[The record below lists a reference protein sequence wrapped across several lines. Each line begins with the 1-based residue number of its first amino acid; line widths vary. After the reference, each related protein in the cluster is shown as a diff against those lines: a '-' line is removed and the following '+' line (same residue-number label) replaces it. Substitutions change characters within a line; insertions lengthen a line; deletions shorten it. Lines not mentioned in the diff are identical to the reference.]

1 MSQKSAICAL
11 CAGALFLF
19 LSPDIRAA
27 EPVEFAAGEILLK
40 FKDGVAEAQQEQ
52 ILNQYVLKKK
62 QYNSTIQTHLVLANE
77 DDIRSKVSLL
87 NQEPAIEYAQPNYVK
102 KPDSAPNDPFYNTQ
116 WYLPHIGMLDAWSEF
131 TGSTIVK
138 VAVIDSGV
146 NKSLIDLS
154 AVLISDGEW
163 DYISGDSD
171 ASDTDGHGTLI
182 AGIIAAT
189 ANNGIGVAGISSTAR
204 ILPFRQ
210 DGFVSDINDAMV
222 RAYNSGCRII
232 NASYGNLVSNP
243 AEKAQISWLNDRG
256 VLVVCSAGNKGI
268 NTDSSE
274 KNYPAS
280 YDLDNII
287 SVASSTSSSE
297 LSSISNYGVATVD
310 IAAPGVD
317 ILSCLGVGE
326 QFRKIIVEWTFDSGL
341 DGWTQNNISGYGFW
355 WSYTGGFFTDT
366 YRSFNYASNSS
377 TYLESPLIDCT
388 NYVATEITGF
398 GSGSLGLGDEL
409 RILSGTSIE
418 TAIQSA
424 TLTGNIAGYITRSI
438 SSINQSIGRVWVW
451 FASDTYD
458 NSYFGILYA
467 KVTGI
472 PIYGTSQGTSFA
484 APVVTGVAAMLM
496 SQNPDLTHL
505 QVKDIILQTARKVS
519 ALNGKVVCG
528 GIVDSA
534 AALKEAKARYEAARV
549 PPSITSSS
557 SSTGSVGSFFEYTI
571 TASRRPFSYA
581 ASGLP
586 DGLSI
591 NTSTG
596 TISGVPKV
604 AGTSNVLI
612 SATNGGGTD
621 TASVTVVIEKGEPQ
635 IGAATYFTLYGLPL
649 MQDAFT
655 TYPPGSSVP
664 GRFSWVTPSLI
675 PPLGS
680 SLQSAIFTPTD
691 TVNYNTVTFMMYVQT
706 SDLNTA
712 SITISISGV
721 GSQTFS
727 LSYGRVSRSL
737 NFSGDL
743 SGYSV
748 SANSSY
754 TINNS
759 NSVDVSGFTLS
770 TQLGSIE
777 IPGIKF
783 TRNGNTYTASRRIAI
798 GRKTSTVSVSI
809 RDDMD
814 NNGNRIPD
822 FSDLSMGSPIVISS
836 DISPV
841 AISINASYSYQVT
854 TSGSPTSFRAKGLPA
869 GLKINGKT
877 GLISG
882 VPSKGGRFQVVLEAA
897 RDGASYGWFYAR
909 ETKILTVL
917 QVPTVT
923 YPAAINAQRG
933 IAVKVA
939 PKIAGYPAP
948 SFSTVSGSLPPGL
961 SLNAS
966 TAAIT
971 GKPTTAG
978 SYAFTVRG
986 SNSVGNTDRGVT
998 IVVK

>member
-1 MSQKSAICAL
+1 MSQKSALYAL
-11 CAGALFLF
+11 FAATLFLF
-19 LSPDIRAA
+19 LSPDIWAA

-52 ILNQYVLKKK
+52 ILNQYVLEKKK
-62 QYNSTIQTHLVLANE
+62 YNSSIQTHLVLAKE
-77 DDIRSKVSLL
+77 DDITIKVSLL
-87 NQEPAIEYAQPNYVK
+87 NQESAIEYAQPNYVK

-116 WYLPHIGMLDAWSEF
+116 WYLPHIGMLDAWSQF

-146 NKSLIDLS
+146 NKSLADLS

-163 DYISGDSD
+163 DYISADND
-171 ASDTDGHGTLI
+171 ATDTDGHGTLI
-182 AGIIAAT
+182 SGIIAAT

-210 DGFVSDINDAMV
+210 DGFISDINDAMV
-222 RAYNSGCRII
+222 RSYNAGCRII
-232 NASYGNLVSNP
+232 NASYGNGVENP
-243 AEKAQISWLNDRG
+243 AEKAQISWLNERG
-256 VLVVCSAGNKGI
+256 VLVVCSAGN
-268 NTDSSE
+268 SSS
-274 KNYPAS
+274 NNDTSGHFPAS
-280 YDLDNII
+280 YALPNII
-287 SVASSTSSSE
+287 SVMSSTSSSNRD
-297 LSSISNYGVATVD
+297 SSSNYGQRSVD
-310 IAAPGVD
+310 IAAPGVN
-317 ILSCLGVGE
+317 ICSTLGVGE
-326 QFRKIIVEWTFDSGL
+326 KNRLGVYGFPFDAIWGYSKALPNGFTWQYNSDGSVGLQSNVLDLRDYVNTQISIMVNGGLAVGEFLGVRSGTTTLVES
-341 DGWTQNNISGYGFW
+341 TQNALVRGDIVANYTSRTTAIDQALGRIWFCYASKPLSDRNIGLLGSDISGIPLYSFR
-355 WSYTGGFFTDT
+355 DT
-366 YRSFNYASNSS
+366 SPAYR
-377 TYLESPLIDCT
+377 
-388 NYVATEITGF
+388 V
-398 GSGSLGLGDEL
+398 GSA
-409 RILSGTSIE
+409 SGTS
-418 TAIQSA
+418 
-424 TLTGNIAGYITRSI
+424 Y
-438 SSINQSIGRVWVW
+438 
-451 FASDTYD
+451 
-458 NSYFGILYA
+458 
-467 KVTGI
+467 
-472 PIYGTSQGTSFA
+472 A

-496 SQNPDLTHL
+496 SQCPNFNHIEI
-505 QVKDIILQTARKVS
+505 KDIILKTVKKEPGLSRLIVS
-519 ALNGKVVCG
+519 E
-528 GIVDSA
+528 GIVDASA
-534 AALKEAKARYEAARV
+534 ALREAKIRYEAARV

-557 SSTGSVGSFFEYTI
+557 SSTGSVGSFFKYTI
-571 TASRRPFSYA
+571 AALRSPSSYA

-586 DGLSI
+586 DGLTI
-591 NTSTG
+591 NTFTG

-612 SATNGGGTD
+612 SATNMGGTD

-635 IGAATYFTLYGLPL
+635 IGGATYFTLYGLPL

-706 SDLNTA
+706 SDLNPA

-737 NFSGDL
+737 SFSGEI

-759 NSVDVSGFTLS
+759 NSVDVGGFTLS

-777 IPGIKF
+777 IPRIKLI
-783 TRNGNTYTASRRIAI
+783 RNGNTYTASRKIAF
-798 GRKTSTVSVSI
+798 GGKTPTVSVSI

-822 FSDLSMGSPIVISS
+822 FSDLSMGNPIIISS
-836 DISPV
+836 DLSPV
-841 AISINASYSYQVT
+841 AIPINASYSYQLT

-882 VPSKGGRFQVVLEAA
+882 VPSKGGRFQVVLEAV
-897 RDGASYGWFYAR
+897 RDGATFGWFYAK

-917 QVPTVT
+917 QVATFT
-923 YPAAINAQRG
+923 YTATINATKG
-933 IAVKVA
+933 KALNVA

-948 SFSTVSGSLPPGL
+948 TFSILTGSLPPGL

-971 GKPTTAG
+971 GTPTAIGT
-978 SYAFTVRG
+978 YPFTVRG
-986 SNSVGNTDRGVT
+986 SNSAGNTDRSAT

>member
-1 MSQKSAICAL
+1 MNKRRIACVLLAIASA
-11 CAGALFLF
+11 FL
-19 LSPDIRAA
+19 LSTDIRAG

-40 FKDGVAEAQQEQ
+40 FKEGVAEAQQHQ
-52 ILNQYVLKKK
+52 ILVKYFLKDI
-62 QYNSTIQTHLVLANE
+62 QFNPTIQTHLVLSKE
-77 DDIRSKVSLL
+77 DDVASKVSLL
-87 NQEPAIEYAQPNYVK
+87 NQESVIEYAQPNYAK
-102 KPDSAPNDPFYNTQ
+102 KKNSEPNDPYYSSQ
-116 WYLPHIGMLDAWSEF
+116 WYLPHIGMLDAWSQF
-131 TGSTIVK
+131 TGSTIVR
-138 VAVIDSGV
+138 VAVIDTGV
-146 NKSLIDLS
+146 NKSLTDLS

-163 DYISGDSD
+163 DYISGDND
-171 ASDTDGHGTLI
+171 ATDTDGHGTLI

-210 DGFVSDINDAMV
+210 DGFVSDTNDAMV

-268 NTDSSE
+268 NTDSLE

-310 IAAPGVD
+310 IAAPGSD
-317 ILSCLGVGE
+317 ILSCVGVGE
-326 QFRKIIVEWTFDSGL
+326 EFRKTIAESSFS
-341 DGWTQNNISGYGFW
+341 ISN
-355 WSYTGGFFTDT
+355 T
-366 YRSFNYASNSS
+366 Y
-377 TYLESPLIDCT
+377 ESPYIDCR
-388 NYVATEITGF
+388 NYVDTEVAVSLVGGGVGPGF
-398 GSGSLGLGDEL
+398 NEQFVFYSGS
-409 RILSGTSIE
+409 SWE
-418 TAIQSA
+418 TAIQSPI
-424 TLTGNIAGYITRSI
+424 LTGNIPGYIRLSI
-438 SSINQSIGRVWVW
+438 SAIDQSIGLVWGSLIPLSSLRGYVM
-451 FASDTYD
+451 F
-458 NSYFGILYA
+458 FYA
-467 KVTGI
+467 KVSGI

-505 QVKDIILQTARKVS
+505 QVKDIIIQTARKVS

-528 GIVDSA
+528 GIVDAA
-534 AALKEAKARYEAARV
+534 AALEEAKIRYESARV
-549 PPSITSSS
+549 SPSITSSS
-557 SSTGSVGSFFEYTI
+557 SSAGSVGSIFDYTI
-571 TASRRPFSYA
+571 TASRRPYSYA

-596 TISGVPKV
+596 NISGVPKV

-612 SATNGGGTD
+612 SATNGGGTS
-621 TASVTVVIEKGEPQ
+621 TASVTVVIEKGEPK
-635 IGAATYFTLYGLPL
+635 IGGATCFTLYGLPL
-649 MQDAFT
+649 LQDDFLN
-655 TYPPGSSVP
+655 YGSSVP
-664 GRFSWVTPSLI
+664 GRFSWVTPSVI

-691 TVNYNTVTFMMYVQT
+691 TINYNTVAFMMDVVT

-721 GSQTFS
+721 GSRTFS
-727 LSYGRVSRSL
+727 LSYGRASRNLS
-737 NFSGDL
+737 FSGDL
-743 SGYSV
+743 FGYSV
-748 SANSSY
+748 SVNSSY

-759 NSVDVSGFTLS
+759 NSVDVSGFTLN

-777 IPGIKF
+777 IPRIKL

-798 GRKTSTVSVSI
+798 GGKAPTVSISI
-809 RDDMD
+809 RDNMD

-822 FSDLSMGSPIVISS
+822 FSDLSMGNPIVISS

-841 AISINASYSYQVT
+841 SIAINASYSYQVT

-882 VPSKGGRFQVVLEAA
+882 VPSKGGRFQVVLEAV
-897 RDGASYGWFYAR
+897 RDGATFGWFYAK
-909 ETKILTVL
+909 ETKVCTVV
-917 QVPTVT
+917 QAPTFT
-923 YPAAINAQRG
+923 YPVAINATKG
-933 IAVKVA
+933 KALKVA

-948 SFSTVSGSLPPGL
+948 TFSVLTGSLPPGL

-971 GKPTTAG
+971 GTPTTTG
-978 SYAFTVRG
+978 SYPFTVRG
-986 SNSVGNTDRGVT
+986 SNSAGNTDRSTT

>member
-1 MSQKSAICAL
+1 MRQKSAIYAL
-11 CAGALFLF
+11 CAGALFVF

-40 FKDGVAEAQQEQ
+40 FKVGVAEAQQEQ

-77 DDIRSKVSLL
+77 DDITSKVSLL

-102 KPDSAPNDPFYNTQ
+102 KPDSAPNDPFYNMQ
-116 WYLPHIGMLDAWSEF
+116 WYLPHIGMLDAWSQF
-131 TGSTIVK
+131 TGSGIVR

-146 NKSLIDLS
+146 NKSLTDLS

-163 DYISGDSD
+163 DYISGDND
-171 ASDTDGHGTLI
+171 ATDTDGHGTLI

-210 DGFVSDINDAMV
+210 DGFISDINDAMV
-222 RAYNSGCRII
+222 RSYNAGCRII
-232 NASYGNLVSNP
+232 NASYGNGVENP

-256 VLVVCSAGNKGI
+256 VLVVCSAGNATTNNDI
-268 NTDSSE
+268 SAH
-274 KNYPAS
+274 YPAS
-280 YDLDNII
+280 YDLPNII
-287 SVASSTSSSE
+287 SVMSSTSSSRRDS
-297 LSSISNYGVATVD
+297 LSNYGQRSVD
-310 IAAPGVD
+310 IAAPGVN
-317 ILSCLGVGE
+317 ICSTLGVGE
-326 QFRKIIVEWTFDSGL
+326 KNRWGVYGFPFDAVWKYSRALPNGFTWQYKSDGSVGLQSNVLDLRDYVNTQISIMVNGGLAGGEFLGVRSGTTTL
-341 DGWTQNNISGYGFW
+341 MESTQNALVRGDIVGNYTNRTTAIDQAQGRIWFCYASKPLSDRNIGVSDTDISGIPLYSFRDI
-355 WSYTGGFFTDT
+355 SPT
-366 YRSFNYASNSS
+366 YREGTA
-377 TYLESPLIDCT
+377 
-388 NYVATEITGF
+388 
-398 GSGSLGLGDEL
+398 
-409 RILSGTSIE
+409 SGTSY
-418 TAIQSA
+418 A
-424 TLTGNIAGYITRSI
+424 
-438 SSINQSIGRVWVW
+438 
-451 FASDTYD
+451 AS
-458 NSYFGILYA
+458 
-467 KVTGI
+467 
-472 PIYGTSQGTSFA
+472 
-484 APVVTGVAAMLM
+484 VVTGVAAMLM
-496 SQNPDLTHL
+496 AQCPNFNHIEI
-505 QVKDIILQTARKVS
+505 KDIIIKTAKKVPS
-519 ALNGKVVCG
+519 LTGLVASE
-528 GIVDSA
+528 GIVDASA
-534 AALKEAKARYEAARV
+534 ALREAKIRYEAARV

-557 SSTGSVGSFFEYTI
+557 SSTGSVGSFFNYTI
-571 TASRRPFSYA
+571 TALRSPSSYD

-586 DGLSI
+586 DGLTI
-591 NTSTG
+591 NTFTG

-612 SATNGGGTD
+612 SATNMGGTD

-664 GRFSWVTPSLI
+664 GRFSWVTPSVI
-675 PPLGS
+675 PPLGN

-691 TVNYNTVTFMMYVQT
+691 TVNYNTVTFMMYVET
-706 SDLNTA
+706 SDLNSA

-721 GSQTFS
+721 GSQTYS

-737 NFSGDL
+737 SFSGEL

-783 TRNGNTYTASRRIAI
+783 TRKDNTYTASRRIVI
-798 GRKTSTVSVSI
+798 GGKTSTVSVSI

-841 AISINASYSYQVT
+841 AIPINVNYSYQVT
-854 TSGSPTSFRAKGLPA
+854 TSGSPTSFKAKGLPA

-882 VPSKGGRFQVVLEAA
+882 VASKGGRFQVVLEAA
-897 RDGASYGWFYAR
+897 RDGATYGWFYAK

-917 QVPTVT
+917 QVPTFT
-923 YPAAINAQRG
+923 YPAAINAKKG
-933 IAVKVA
+933 KALKVA

-948 SFSTVSGSLPPGL
+948 SFSIVSGSLPPGL

-971 GKPTTAG
+971 GIPTAAG
-978 SYAFTVRG
+978 SYPLTVRG
-986 SNSVGNTDRGVT
+986 SNSAGNTDRSAT